1 MSNTMSREIERRAFE
16 LLPWYVNG
24 TLEDEERELVRT
36 QVLSSL
42 TCRKELERLRRLQD
56 LMRHDDAES
65 IATDRAF
72 ESLMARIRASEAAA
86 APRSGPARI
95 VHLGIAASF
104 LVAVTAV
111 AWWWTAVP
119 VTTRAPYETLTTPE
133 PSTAAGSLRVVFE
146 PGVSE
151 AVRRAL
157 FERHR
162 LTPVAPPT
170 KEGIYLLAI
179 PEEGDTAAIVAAL
192 RQDPRVRLV
201 TSPPLPGA
209 P

>member
-72 ESLMARIRASEAAA
+72 ESLMA
-86 APRSGPARI
+86 
-95 VHLGIAASF
+95 
-104 LVAVTAV
+104 
-111 AWWWTAVP
+111 
-119 VTTRAPYETLTTPE
+119 E